1 VSEVSAVSSPERFIE
16 AKVYLSHVTA
26 LFRPGSTVREHIA
39 MSKEM
44 ARAGDLEDWDDEEL
58 KLLIDE
64 CHFTLADQS
73 ARFDQVR
80 TTSQILMPLAFA
92 LVALYGTQLTRLVDF
107 SPLSTRLGLIVLW
120 VTGCASSLLA
130 GLGSAAILSVRARF
144 GRVLPTLVSQ
154 SERPILRAVAKGYVG
169 QAATGENTVA
179 TRLTLVRDAVFL
191 LTLGGSLQLVLWV
204 SVSVGT

>member
-1 VSEVSAVSSPERFIE
+1 MTRNSSSLSTSAISRLPINQLDSTRFERPPRS
-16 AKVYLSHVTA
+16 LC
-26 LFRPGSTVREHIA
+26 R
-39 MSKEM
+39 
-44 ARAGDLEDWDDEEL
+44 
-58 KLLIDE
+58 
-64 CHFTLADQS
+64 
-73 ARFDQVR
+73 
-80 TTSQILMPLAFA
+80 LAFA